1 MYRSISMAVLV
12 CWLGAAFAQAPDI
25 DAWMARH
32 FSGKPGVTQDTKADD
47 ALYAALGLDS
57 LRKNRFIGE
66 VQGTARLPNGS
77 MPVQFILWTDTLEA
91 LLRFT
96 SPGDTTT
103 YVADLR
109 NNTIAIHST
118 STEEGG
124 VNSSLADLRERVVV
138 NWYRY
143 KDDGS
148 PWRVNRVKPYNR
160 EGGVLAQQ
168 DMQRWTVA
176 NGDTIRF
183 VRYERGPSPF
193 LDALEWMPYG
203 GDYPFNLIMQVARA
217 GDPMPRDLTS
227 SAGSIKVKIMG
238 IGTRPRPIYRSS
250 GTVKDLRPKSHR
262 ALPIRKSDRR
272 TNIVELDPG
281 IEIPENERHLW
292 GTADPGNPG
301 EPEVTHTGRRSQMR
315 LHTKEPCGEAGAV
328 VVKVW
333 IDRKGLV
340 QRAEVD
346 QERSSLRSEVCQQIA
361 LEAAKRDTYYPM
373 EGGIPPHEGEVLFNY
388 TSLRIG
394 SRGSDGS
401 PSGYSGTGN
410 GPGAGNGTGSGAPPR
425 APFNY
430 ELAGRTLISGPD
442 LSKLPQGQGKVVMDI
457 QVDRNGR
464 VVSAGQN
471 MRGST
476 TLATD
481 LVEAAR
487 KAAIGLRFSTD
498 HEGPEQQRGR
508 VSFRFDLK

>member
-1 MYRSISMAVLV
+1 M
-12 CWLGAAFAQAPDI
+12 

-32 FSGKPGVTQDTKADD
+32 FSGKPGVKPEPAADE
-47 ALYAALGLDS
+47 ALYSTLGLDS

-77 MPVQFILWTDTLEA
+77 MPVKFVLWADTLEA
-91 LLRFT
+91 ILHLT
-96 SPGDTTT
+96 QPGDTTT

-203 GDYPFNLIMQVARA
+203 GDYPFNLFMQVARA
-217 GDPMPRDLTS
+217 GDPLPRWLKS
-227 SAGSIKVKIMG
+227 SAGTIELNIVSMSP
-238 IGTRPRPIYRSS
+238 RPRPAFRVGKNIVDTR
-250 GTVKDLRPKSHR
+250 TKTHR
-262 ALPIRKSDRR
+262 VLPIRKSDRR
-272 TNIVELDPG
+272 ANIVELDPG

-292 GTADPGNPG
+292 ATADPGNPD
-301 EPEVTHTGRRSQMR
+301 EPEMTYTGRRSQMR
-315 LHTKEPCGEAGAV
+315 LHTKEPCGEAGTV

-333 IDRKGLV
+333 IDRVGQV
-340 QRAEVD
+340 QQAEVD
-346 QERSSLRSEVCQQIA
+346 PVKSTLRSEVCWA
-361 LEAAKRDTYYPM
+361 SAVEAAKRDTYYPM
-373 EGGIPPHEGEVLFNY
+373 EGGLPWHQGELVFTYSSARSAPGMGSAAVSYGASDMRYNWVLSGRKLEGGPE
-388 TSLRIG
+388 RIG
-394 SRGSDGS
+394 QHGS
-401 PSGYSGTGN
+401 TG
-410 GPGAGNGTGSGAPPR
+410 R
-425 APFNY
+425 MI
-430 ELAGRTLISGPD
+430 L
-442 LSKLPQGQGKVVMDI
+442 DI
-457 QVDRNGR
+457 QVDRLG
-464 VVSAGQN
+464 VVRSAKLV
-471 MRGST
+471 RGST
-476 TLATD
+476 TN
-481 LVEAAR
+481 EAAALEAVR
-487 KAAIGLRFSTD
+487 EAAFQLRFSQD
-498 HEGPEQQRGR
+498 PSAPELQAGK
-508 VSFRFDLK
+508 VIFVFEKD

>member
-1 MYRSISMAVLV
+1 M
-12 CWLGAAFAQAPDI
+12 
-25 DAWMARH
+25 DARMARH
-32 FSGKPGVTQDTKADD
+32 FSGKPGVKQDTKADD

-77 MPVQFILWTDTLEA
+77 MPVKFVLWADTLEA
-91 LLRFT
+91 MMHLT
-96 SPGDTTT
+96 QPGDTTT

-109 NNTIAIHST
+109 NNTIAIHSS
-118 STEEGG
+118 STEDGG

-138 NWYRY
+138 NWYHN

-148 PWRVNRVKPYNR
+148 PWRVNRKKPYDRNN
-160 EGGVLAQQ
+160 GILGQ

-217 GDPMPRDLTS
+217 GDPMPRNLTS
-227 SAGSIKVKIMG
+227 KAGSIDVKIMG
-238 IGTRPRPIYRSS
+238 CGTRPRPAYRSNEK
-250 GTVKDLRPKSHR
+250 GKDLHMKAHR

-272 TNIVELDPG
+272 TNIVELDPMV
-281 IEIPENERHLW
+281 EIPENERHLW
-292 GTADPGNPG
+292 GTADPGDPD
-301 EPEVTHTGRRSQMR
+301 EPEITYTGRRSQMVVNR
-315 LHTKEPCGEAGAV
+315 KGSCGEVGNV

-346 QERSSLRSEVCQQIA
+346 QDRSSLRSKVCQQNA
-361 LEAAKRDTYYPM
+361 LEAAKKDTYYPM

-442 LSKLPQGQGKVVMDI
+442 LTKMPQGQGKVVMDI
-457 QVDRNGR
+457 QVDRKGR

-476 TLATD
+476 TLASD

-487 KAAIGLRFSTD
+487 KAATGLRFSTD

>member
-1 MYRSISMAVLV
+1 MYRSISMAVLL

-32 FSGKPGVTQDTKADD
+32 FSGKPGVKQDTKADD

-77 MPVQFILWTDTLEA
+77 KPVQFILWTDTLEA
-91 LLRFT
+91 VLRFT

-118 STEEGG
+118 STEKGG
-124 VNSSLADLRERVVV
+124 VNSSFADLRERVVV
-138 NWYRY
+138 NWYRH

-148 PWRVNRVKPYNR
+148 PWRVNRKKPYDR
-160 EGGVLAQQ
+160 GGGILAPQ

-217 GDPMPRDLTS
+217 GDPMPRNLTS
-227 SAGSIKVKIMG
+227 KAGSIEAKLMG
-238 IGTRPRPIYRSS
+238 LGTRPRPAYRSS

-272 TNIVELDPG
+272 ANIVELDPG

-292 GTADPGNPG
+292 ATADPGNPG
-301 EPEVTHTGRRSQMR
+301 EPEMTYTGRRSQMR

-333 IDRKGLV
+333 IDRMGKV
-340 QRAEVD
+340 QQAEVD
-346 QERSSLRSEVCQQIA
+346 PVKSTLRSEVCWA
-361 LEAAKRDTYYPM
+361 SAVEAAKRDTYYPM
-373 EGGIPPHEGEVLFNY
+373 EGGLPWHQGELVF
-388 TSLRIG
+388 T
-394 SRGSDGS
+394 
-401 PSGYSGTGN
+401 YSSARSA
-410 GPGAGNGTGSGAPPR
+410 PGMGSGAVSYGASDMR
-425 APFNY
+425 YNWV
-430 ELAGRTLISGPD
+430 LSGRKLEGGPERIGQ
-442 LSKLPQGQGKVVMDI
+442 QGSTGRMILDI
-457 QVDRNGR
+457 QVDRLG
-464 VVSAGQN
+464 VVRSATLV
-471 MRGST
+471 RGST
-476 TLATD
+476 TN
-481 LVEAAR
+481 EAAALEVVR
-487 KAAIGLRFSTD
+487 EAAFQLRFSQ
-498 HEGPEQQRGR
+498 EPSAPELQAGK
-508 VSFRFDLK
+508 VIFVFEKD